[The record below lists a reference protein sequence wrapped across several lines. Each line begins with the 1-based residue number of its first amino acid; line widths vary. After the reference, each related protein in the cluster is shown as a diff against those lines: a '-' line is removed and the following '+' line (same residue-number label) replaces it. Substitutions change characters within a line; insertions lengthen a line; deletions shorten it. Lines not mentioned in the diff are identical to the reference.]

1 MSKNN
6 KHIGLLRE
14 YIVKCR
20 MDKYMGKD
28 MESVV
33 ISTYHT
39 HIISATS
46 QALAKQEAAVLVS
59 AKLEGDG
66 KVVVE
71 SCTEGI

>member
-6 KHIGLLRE
+6 KLGLIKE

-33 ISTYHT
+33 ITTYHT
-39 HIISATS
+39 HIIAATS
-46 QALAKQEAAVLVS
+46 QALAKQEAEVLVS

>member
-6 KHIGLLRE
+6 KLGLLKE

-20 MDKYMGKD
+20 MDKHMGND

-39 HIISATS
+39 HIIAATS
-46 QALAKQEAAVLVS
+46 HALAKQEAEVLVS